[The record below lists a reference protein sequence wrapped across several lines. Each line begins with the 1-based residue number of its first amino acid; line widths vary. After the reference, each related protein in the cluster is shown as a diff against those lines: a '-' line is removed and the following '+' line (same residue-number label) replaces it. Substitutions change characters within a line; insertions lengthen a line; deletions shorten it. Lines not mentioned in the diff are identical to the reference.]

1 METTER
7 FPPLAEVKLFTFAP
21 MSDDEPIIELQTQVA
36 HLQRHVEEQDAEM
49 YKLSMRLDR
58 LMKKLAEQETQ
69 IKALSERS
77 GGGDMPANEKPPHY

>member
-1 METTER
+1 
-7 FPPLAEVKLFTFAP
+7 
-21 MSDDEPIIELQTQVA
+21 MSEDEQIIELQTQVV

-58 LMKKLAEQETQ
+58 LMKKLTEQEAQ
-69 IKALSERS
+69 IQALNERS